1 MYESV
6 TDLNGINVVNGNI
19 NLNKAYVDELGGWGV
34 ATTMNIDNVFY
45 IQLFFSSTVVAKRQ
59 KKLSTNAWGNWNTH

>member
-34 ATTMNIDNVFY
+34 ATTMNIDDVFLY
-45 IQLFFSSTVVAKRQ
+45 TIIF
-59 KKLSTNAWGNWNTH
+59 